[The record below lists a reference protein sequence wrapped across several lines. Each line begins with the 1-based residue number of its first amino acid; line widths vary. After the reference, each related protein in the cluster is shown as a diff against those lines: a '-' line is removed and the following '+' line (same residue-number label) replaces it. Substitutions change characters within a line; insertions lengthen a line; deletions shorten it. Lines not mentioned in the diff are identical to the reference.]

1 MKWVF
6 LVVLAA
12 IFQTGFAAAAEDH
25 GRRIKKK
32 PPTPV
37 EAERLASQVVMND
50 SSLHWGDIVSTD
62 RGFLLYRCR
71 GPDGYTNDFV
81 GVPNP
86 ISPRFP

>member
-1 MKWVF
+1 MKWIF

-25 GRRIKKK
+25 GRIKKK

-50 SSLHWGDIVSTD
+50 SSLHRGDIVSTD
-62 RGFLLYRCR
+62 RGFFLYRGR

-81 GVPNP
+81 RVPNP
-86 ISPRFP
+86 ILLRFP

>member
-1 MKWVF
+1 MKWIF

-12 IFQTGFAAAAEDH
+12 IFQNGFAAAAEDH
-25 GRRIKKK
+25 GRIKKK
-32 PPTPV
+32 PATPV

-50 SSLHWGDIVSTD
+50 SSLHRGDIVSTD
-62 RGFLLYRCR
+62 RGFFLYRGR

-81 GVPNP
+81 RVPNP

>member
-12 IFQTGFAAAAEDH
+12 IFQTSFAAAAEDH
-25 GRRIKKK
+25 GRIKKK
-32 PPTPV
+32 LPTPAEV
-37 EAERLASQVVMND
+37 ERMASDAVMND

-62 RGFLLYRCR
+62 RGFFLYRGR

>member
-1 MKWVF
+1 MKWIF

-12 IFQTGFAAAAEDH
+12 IFQASFVAAAEDH
-25 GRRIKKK
+25 GRIKKK
-32 PPTPV
+32 PPTLV

-62 RGFLLYRCR
+62 RGFFLYRGR
-71 GPDGYTNDFV
+71 GPDGHTNDFV